1 MLLVLSLEHSK
12 YSVNAIVLHE
22 KSVQKY
28 YPIDF
33 PPQLKDHKFSF
44 GCQQRSRVWI
54 KWKLDKASWEA
65 KNANIPIG
73 KVEKEPRLGVKGLL
87 VENFPEELKMGSGRC
102 SLVITE
108 QQGRIVLV

>member
-1 MLLVLSLEHSK
+1 MLLVLSLKHSK

-54 KWKLDKASWEA
+54 K
-65 KNANIPIG
+65 
-73 KVEKEPRLGVKGLL
+73 
-87 VENFPEELKMGSGRC
+87 
-102 SLVITE
+102 
-108 QQGRIVLV
+108 